1 MESNH
6 TLQRRKLPSGAQV
19 NAACYLSWRR
29 RAIIP
34 SRKENYKV
42 KAAAIAQILGWK
54 DRQFKTYRIYKIN
67 SI

>member
-6 TLQRRKLPSGAQV
+6 TLQRRKLQSGAQV
-19 NAACYLSWRR
+19 NAAYYLSWR
-29 RAIIP
+29 AIIL